1 MKRLKR
7 QTLFGGKSYPLY
19 IAIACAFFLTPT
31 GLMTDLPMLIR
42 IPLVLSPV
50 LSLVISFFIIHSL
63 SPEEKNLIAQL
74 DYPLWQPVTPEIKA
88 RICAEQSGTQLSLSA
103 MLVSSGVAGFMV
115 MMVCLLPS
123 KRRHETLVPPQVG
136 VIIGLAAAFAMFFYL
151 MISKGVGANWMEI
164 DDSAMFLQIPID
176 HMYDVTHH
184 GKRGRTWTTSYL
196 VFYQPD
202 GRYILHAP
210 AGSGDCNTVTVVKY
224 GKALTWFTEYVR
236 RPEDYMQ

>member
-7 QTLFGGKSYPLY
+7 QNLFGGKSYPLY

-42 IPLVLSPV
+42 IPLMLSPL
-50 LSLVISFFIIHSL
+50 LSLMICFVIFHAL
-63 SPEEKNLIAQL
+63 SPEEKQIIREM

-88 RICAEQSGTQLSLSA
+88 RVCAEQSGTQLSLTA

-115 MMVCLLPS
+115 MMICLLPS
-123 KRRHETLVPPQVG
+123 KRRHESLVSPQVSL
-136 VIIGLAAAFAMFFYL
+136 IIGIAAAIAMFLYL
-151 MISKGVGANWMEI
+151 MISKGIGANWLLI
-164 DDSAMFLQIPID
+164 DDSAMFLQVPID

-202 GRYILHAP
+202 GRYILRAP
-210 AGSGDCNTVTVVKY
+210 AGSGDCNTVTVVKF
-224 GKALTWFTEYVR
+224 GKALTWFPEYIR
-236 RPEDYMQ
+236 HPEDYMQ